1 MNSDWRRTARSSRF
15 FIGRHLN
22 ESLKEETIVE

>member
-1 MNSDWRRTARSSRF
+1 MNSDWRRTASSSRF

>member
-15 FIGRHLN
+15 FIGRHFN